1 MKELLNKELK
11 LVLHPTNILF
21 IPLAFMLFIPNYP
34 YLVIMFYT
42 CLGVFFMCQF
52 GRENNDVFFTMML
65 PVEKHKTVL
74 ARIISVSLLELLEIA
89 VCVPIAFL
97 RAKIMTSVNAAD
109 LDVNITLFAFFFMIF
124 GVFNIIFFPAYYK
137 SRLIIKMSSASACR
151 SRSAVSPCSSLSAL
165 RSCSATRC
173 RFSKTSSILP
183 TRSF

>member
-89 VCVPIAFL
+89 VCVPIALL
-97 RAKIMTSVNAAD
+97 RAKIMTPVNAAD
-109 LDVNITLFAFFFMIF
+109 LDVNITLFAFLYSACSISSFLR
-124 GVFNIIFFPAYYK
+124 A
-137 SRLIIKMSSASACR
+137 IIKMSSASACR
-151 SRSAVSPCSSLSAL
+151 SRSAVSLCSSLSAL
-165 RSCSATRC
+165 
-173 RFSKTSSILP
+173 K
-183 TRSF
+183 

>member
-89 VCVPIAFL
+89 VCVPIALL
-97 RAKIMTSVNAAD
+97 RAKIMTPVNAAD

-124 GVFNIIFFPAYYK
+124 GVFNIIF

-151 SRSAVSPCSSLSAL
+151 SRSAVSLYSSLSAL
-165 RSCSATRC
+165 
-173 RFSKTSSILP
+173 K
-183 TRSF
+183 

>member
-65 PVEKHKTVL
+65 PVEKRKTVL

-97 RAKIMTSVNAAD
+97 R
-109 LDVNITLFAFFFMIF
+109 
-124 GVFNIIFFPAYYK
+124 P
-137 SRLIIKMSSASACR
+137 RQRRR
-151 SRSAVSPCSSLSAL
+151 SRCKHHAL
-165 RSCSATRC
+165 RVLLYDIR
-173 RFSKTSSILP
+173 RVQYYIFPGLL
-183 TRSF
+183 

>member
-97 RAKIMTSVNAAD
+97 RAKIMTPVNAAD
-109 LDVNITLFAFFFMIF
+109 LDVNIMLFAFFLLYSACSILYF
-124 GVFNIIFFPAYYK
+124 

-151 SRSAVSPCSSLSAL
+151 SRSAVSLCSSLSAL
-165 RSCSATRC
+165 
-173 RFSKTSSILP
+173 K
-183 TRSF
+183 